1 MSKAKIF
8 VLFLSFFVGACAA
21 LPEHQK
27 LKKIE
32 KHYQAQARTAAFVQS
47 YLNVPQ
53 TSIQNYAWWSTA
65 EKVKERDENIKACLQ
80 NAQHYN
86 RLALQSDNLSAS
98 WLPKQ
103 LDEKRCLPICD
114 GDSAIDKTCYGNS

>member
-1 MSKAKIF
+1 MSIGKKLIL
-8 VLFLSFFVGACAA
+8 VLACFIGACTT
-21 LPEHQK
+21 LPEHKK
-27 LKKIE
+27 LHNIE
-32 KHYQAQARTAAFVQS
+32 RQYQAQTRTAAFVQS

-53 TSIQNYAWWSTA
+53 TSIQNYVWWSTA
-65 EKVKERDENIKACLQ
+65 DKIKERDENVNACLH
-80 NAQHYN
+80 NARLCN
-86 RLALQSDNLSAS
+86 RLALQFDNLSTS